1 MKIIDTKNIY
11 EIGMISTLFNINPS
25 HKIRE
30 GVIVNTAVLNN
41 NLTVITSLNLD
52 PLDAKTDE
60 FGLYPLH
67 ISLLLGEEK
76 IGGYDTLAT
85 IANEV
90 VENIMD
96 GSIGFEK
103 RLECLAKNQPNFV
116 EYMQNYLR
124 YQKKITPKVSLEL
137 DSQQKSYNYHL
148 EMVTLLLNTGRM
160 INSQAKKED
169 QLTHSS

>member
-11 EIGMISTLFNINPS
+11 EIGMTSILFNINPS
-25 HKIRE
+25 HAIRE
-30 GVIVNTAVLNN
+30 RITVNTAALND
-41 NLTVITSLNLD
+41 NLRVITSLNLD
-52 PLDAKTDE
+52 PLDEKADE
-60 FGLYPLH
+60 YGLYRLNV
-67 ISLLLGEEK
+67 SLLLGEEK

-85 IANEV
+85 IAKEV

-103 RLECLAKNQPNFV
+103 RIECLAKNQPNFL

-124 YQKKITPKVSLEL
+124 YHKSITPKISLEL
-137 DSQQKSYNYHL
+137 DSQQKAYDYHL
-148 EMVTLLLNTGRM
+148 EMVTLLFNTQRM
-160 INSQAKKED
+160 INSQAKKEN